1 MTPAESV
8 ERTLLEDWRVRRDRL
23 AERPEPPG
31 RLGRVHLQ
39 IFDYL
44 IRRYGDA
51 PEAQRPARFS
61 PRTGLY
67 VNERAIVVHHHLYQR
82 DVPDVKDAKDAEAR
96 AAAFL
101 SRIVTAE
108 GADEGKSTPNVEDE
122 LREQTVAEDIR
133 FGSPQ
138 HRGTPTRTAEL
149 FYQYAAD
156 PARVD
161 ELAADL
167 LAGAAHGAA
176 LGYLV
181 SAWRERLRAGRR
193 DKATRRLRNHI
204 LGAGKAQQVSD
215 GIRNA
220 LADSHALVRLGAL
233 EILGQIGILEDVG
246 LLSDLLALPPQ
257 DDEHAKERES
267 LAWAMRQ
274 IAERGQTQQ
283 V

>member
-8 ERTLLEDWRVRRDRL
+8 ERTLLEDWRARRDRL

-39 IFDYL
+39 ILDYL
-44 IRRYGDA
+44 IRRYGDT
-51 PEAQRPARFS
+51 PEARRPARFS

-67 VNERAIVVHHHLYQR
+67 VNERAIVVHHHRYRR

-101 SRIVTAE
+101 GRIVAVG
-108 GADEGKSTPNVEDE
+108 GADHGESTPSVKGEP
-122 LREQTVAEDIR
+122 REQTDTEDFR
-133 FGSPQ
+133 FESPQ
-138 HRGTPTRTAEL
+138 YDGTPTGTVEF
-149 FYQYAAD
+149 FYKYAAD

-167 LAGAAHGAA
+167 LAEAAHAAA

-181 SAWRERLRAGRR
+181 SAWRERLRAGCR
-193 DKATRRLRNHI
+193 DEATRRLRKHI
-204 LGAGKAQQVSD
+204 LGAGKAQQVAD
-215 GIRNA
+215 GICSA
-220 LADSHALVRLGAL
+220 LADSHAPVRLGAL

-257 DDEHAKERES
+257 DDEHPKERES
-267 LAWAMRQ
+267 LAWAMQQ
-274 IAERGQTQQ
+274 IAERGQT
-283 V
+283 